1 MMIYSVLEAIRRIES
16 ISELNGKLAYDHFT
30 EAKALPFAAY
40 NYDFD
45 TSGADDYNGIQWIN
59 FRLELYSEN
68 RDITLEQKI
77 LKAFIDVEIASDSNY
92 IDTER
97 MYMTAFNL
105 RFFKKLT

>member
-1 MMIYSVLEAIRRIES
+1 MIYSVLEAIRRIES
-16 ISELNGKLAYDHFT
+16 ISELAGKVAYDHFT
-30 EAKALPFAAY
+30 EQKALPFAAY

-59 FRLELYSEN
+59 FRLELYSES

-97 MYMTAFNL
+97 MYMTAFNF
-105 RFFKKLT
+105 RFPQKLT

>member
-1 MMIYSVLEAIRRIES
+1 MIYSVLEAIQRIES

-30 EAKALPFAAY
+30 EAKDLPFAAY

-77 LKAFIDVEIASDSNY
+77 LKAFIDVELASDSNY

-97 MYMTAFNL
+97 MYMTAFVF
-105 RFFKKLT
+105 RFPQKLT